1 MTEKCNLLPLWNA
14 ILEIYAEV
22 ERICKANGIRFYAG
36 YGTVLGAV
44 RHHGFIPWDDDFD
57 LIMPFEDYQ
66 KFIAIA
72 PKALPKHLAL
82 ITSDNTPGFPF
93 NSIKVSNLRR
103 DEVDRVSA
111 ESGHPLSGGIN
122 IDIFPVSGV
131 PQETVLTRLRQ
142 MGLRCLRNYRLVKER
157 PTLASKGAAFAG
169 FFLSFFLFGFRTK
182 RDFDSYAEKVQ
193 RSVAFDTAERIGLFD
208 INIMR
213 YKHIAPGECFRSV
226 ALMPFQ
232 NIQLP
237 VPGNWDCYLT
247 CQYGDYMTPVRP
259 KVYDYSHGRAQ
270 PQVWKYG
277 PTYA

>member
-111 ESGHPLSGGIN
+111 ETGHPLAGGIN
-122 IDIFPVSGV
+122 IDIFPISGV
-131 PQETVLTRLRQ
+131 PNKSVGTRLVQ
-142 MGLRCLRNYRLVKER
+142 SALRCLRNYRLGTER
-157 PTLASKGAAFAG
+157 PTWKSKAAALVG
-169 FFLSFFLFGFRTK
+169 LILSMIVPGFRTK
-182 RDFDSYAEKVQ
+182 QDFDSYTESVQ
-193 RSVAFDTAERIGLFD
+193 RRIPFDVAENIGLFD
-208 INIMR
+208 INVM
-213 YKHIAPGECFRSV
+213 YHKEIAPGQCFRTV
-226 ALMPFQ
+226 TQMPFQ
-232 NIQLP
+232 GIQLP
-237 VPGNWDCYLT
+237 VPGDWDCYLK

-259 KVYDYSHGRAQ
+259 TVYEYSHGRTR
-270 PQVWKYG
+270 PQAWKYG